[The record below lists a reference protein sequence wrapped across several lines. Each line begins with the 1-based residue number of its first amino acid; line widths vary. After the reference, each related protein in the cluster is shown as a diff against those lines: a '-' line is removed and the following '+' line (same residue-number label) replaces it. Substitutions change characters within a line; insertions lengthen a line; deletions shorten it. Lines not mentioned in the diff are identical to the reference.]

1 MPAPSRLLAA
11 AGLLVGLAACLLCLA
26 PQALRPLGLDFG
38 DLPALYRRL
47 EESHRRREELDH
59 RREVLLRRIAAK
71 EQVVAELV
79 AGRLT
84 LLQAAARFRDLK
96 EEPPDMADPPGYPCG
111 CSEGERLCREVMA
124 WADGWLAERAP
135 QRAAAVAARLEAEL
149 RRHRDR
155 AGMVRL
161 PD

>member
-1 MPAPSRLLAA
+1 MPAPSRLLIAT
-11 AGLLVGLAACLLCLA
+11 GLLVGLMACLLCLA
-26 PQALRPLGLDFG
+26 PQALSPLGLDFG
-38 DLPALYRRL
+38 DLPALQRRL
-47 EESHRRREELDH
+47 EETRLRGEELDRRREA
-59 RREVLLRRIAAK
+59 LLRRIAAK
-71 EQVVAELV
+71 ERVVAELV

-96 EEPPDMADPPGYPCG
+96 GEPPDLAAPPGLACG

-124 WADGWLAERAP
+124 WADGWLAEQAP